1 MATDDMKETLR
12 TKHFTES
19 LQMSQKMRL
28 GMFSVPV
35 SNAIG
40 DTNYF
45 PVKKA
50 RRDQEGAVIT
60 DPRNFTTKKPKKGMG
75 VDATLS
81 KPIFNAPGDPY
92 KQGASVPM
100 RTSKHEGYKDAG
112 HDKDFKPA
120 KDINRKVRSDFVH
133 MSDYVEKKKNRRAED
148 GAVMIEP
155 RNFLTNPPKEGEVGK
170 GTSFGGNL
178 PHMPEP
184 YDYKREILKK
194 EREEHEAKL
203 QEKPFSQMVKKKDT
217 FNPVKEVFGTDV
229 PLPKEEEVIPS
240 KEHISPHMP
249 LHDKPF
255 KPSNPPKRGYNKTLE
270 KFPPYKEDPLKFITR
285 KKPVE
290 GEEVKPGF
298 KPTHN
303 VKSIPMAPVATNY
316 RNLKTEF
323 PSIFRRL

>member
-1 MATDDMKETLR
+1 
-12 TKHFTES
+12 
-19 LQMSQKMRL
+19 
-28 GMFSVPV
+28 MFSVPV

-40 DTNYF
+40 ETNYF
-45 PVKKA
+45 PVKEA
-50 RRDQEGAVIT
+50 RRDAEGAVIT
-60 DPRNFTTKKPKKGMG
+60 DPRNFTTKKPKKGHG
-75 VDATLS
+75 VDATFT

-92 KQGASVPM
+92 KPSASVPM

-120 KDINRKVRSDFVH
+120 KDTMRKVKADFVH
-133 MSDYVEKKKNRRAED
+133 MTDYVEKKKSRKAPE
-148 GAVMIEP
+148 GGVLIEP
-155 RNFLTNPPKEGEVGK
+155 RNFLTNPPKKGEVGK

-184 YDYKREILKK
+184 FDYKREILTK
-194 EREEHEAKL
+194 ERLEHEAKL
-203 QEKPFSQMVKKKDT
+203 QEKAFSQMARKKDT
-217 FNPVKEVFGTDV
+217 FNPIKEVFGTDV
-229 PLPKEEEVIPS
+229 PLPKEEEKIPS

-249 LHDKPF
+249 LHDKAF

-290 GEEVKPGF
+290 GEEERPNF
-298 KPTHN
+298 KPSHN
-303 VKSIPMAPVATNY
+303 GKTIPVNPIATNY